1 MTLYKTTI
9 TPKSNFTTP
18 LKGDTLFG
26 QICWAIRYRL
36 GEDRLNELLSDYDKK
51 PFLIVSDGVAG
62 GDLPKP
68 SMPSHLWGE
77 QWGL

>member
-51 PFLIVSDGVAG
+51 PFCKAEILKMLKQAKRSAM
-62 GDLPKP
+62 
-68 SMPSHLWGE
+68 S
-77 QWGL
+77 

>member
-26 QICWAIRYRL
+26 QICWAIRYVL
-36 GEDRLNELLSDYDKK
+36 GEDRLNELLTTTTKSR
-51 PFLIVSDGVAG
+51 F
-62 GDLPKP
+62 
-68 SMPSHLWGE
+68 
-77 QWGL
+77 